1 VKEFERRHTM
11 KNKTFYTGLIFFI
24 SLLIILAVAPVMSEE
39 PEDNNE
45 SVVEQDVK
53 SEATEVE
60 STEENSSDEKKSDET
75 AESDSKSDSGS
86 KKKPADKGSEQD
98 AAKAKKNSG
107 SDKSGQAGEAGNSEA
122 SALSTPDESLPD
134 DYNPD
139 YLISTRYSKSK
150 SGNITTW
157 YLMYTRSNDI
167 ITTVKELFEEEVN
180 SGDIKLG
187 ENPVTNSIIIKAKD
201 PANPVV
207 EEIIDTVKSLDFRS
221 GQVLIE
227 VLVVEITVSNEDLFD
242 FELMNI
248 VKEPFNIKN
257 TLSTIGVDHGTIGE
271 ADPLSKS
278 DRLKVFVTTPN
289 RMKLF
294 LNAWKDNKKA
304 NVISSPHIVAANHR
318 EATFKI
324 GNKVPIIESIRPS
337 DAGPIKAF
345 DIKDVGIE
353 LTVTPHINRGNQ
365 IDMEVFQ
372 TINALQS
379 YDAKEG
385 TANMSNREVKT
396 NVSLAD
402 GETLIL
408 GGFIEERTTKTENK
422 IPLLGDLPMVGKAFR
437 KKQNNKEKVELLI
450 FITPKVLDTVEDS
463 KVALKEKI
471 DKVSFKEK
479 VNDLIENR
487 RFKRQKLENNQE
499 YVIERASRDWFY
511 DFDRKDI
518 EDMVWNIPVQI
529 KPETLNLRRTGH
541 MPFGFGQSKRL
552 KPPRLNTELEPSE
565 GFIMAKEFNLDNP
578 EKFKTLRLNVASNN
592 AAVVYLN
599 GQLVD
604 QDPAMKLKDG
614 HDFEYWNR
622 TVDMDSGILKP
633 GTNNIVVFLGCDKTK
648 TDAYLDL
655 ELIGNR

>member
-1 VKEFERRHTM
+1 MRIHKIFIS
-11 KNKTFYTGLIFFI
+11 GLIVMLA
-24 SLLIILAVAPVMSEE
+24 LLAFMIAAPVKGEETEQSEE
-39 PEDNNE
+39 A
-45 SVVEQDVK
+45 VVEQSTDSEEKDITVESNEK
-53 SEATEVE
+53 SETAETADV
-60 STEENSSDEKKSDET
+60 DEKKTD
-75 AESDSKSDSGS
+75 DKKSEKNDAS
-86 KKKPADKGSEQD
+86 KKRSVKN
-98 AAKAKKNSG
+98 AATEN
-107 SDKSGQAGEAGNSEA
+107 SDKANETQSQGVSG
-122 SALSTPDESLPD
+122 LSTPDSSLPD

-167 ITTVKELFEEEVN
+167 IATVKELFDEEVS

-201 PANPVV
+201 AANPVV

-257 TLSTIGVDHGTIGE
+257 TLGTIGVDHGTIGE

-337 DAGPIKAF
+337 DAGPIKSF

-408 GGFIEERTTKTENK
+408 GGFIEERVTKTENK

-450 FITPKVLDTVEDS
+450 FITPKVLDTVEDG

-471 DKVSFKEK
+471 EKVSFKEK

-487 RFKRQKLENNQE
+487 RLKRQQLENNQE
-499 YVIERASRDWFY
+499 YLLERASRNWFY

-518 EDMVWNIPVQI
+518 EDLVWNIPAEI

-541 MPFGFGQSKRL
+541 MPFGFGQLKRL

-565 GFIMAKEFNLDNP
+565 GFIMAKEFSIEDP
-578 EKFKTLRLNVASNN
+578 AKFKTLRLNVASNN
-592 AAVVYLN
+592 AAVVYIN
-599 GQLVD
+599 GRLVD

-622 TVDMDSGILKP
+622 TVDFSSSILSAGI
-633 GTNNIVVFLGCDKTK
+633 NNIVVFLGCDKSK

-655 ELIGNR
+655 ELIGTRE

>member
-1 VKEFERRHTM
+1 
-11 KNKTFYTGLIFFI
+11 
-24 SLLIILAVAPVMSEE
+24 
-39 PEDNNE
+39 
-45 SVVEQDVK
+45 
-53 SEATEVE
+53 
-60 STEENSSDEKKSDET
+60 
-75 AESDSKSDSGS
+75 
-86 KKKPADKGSEQD
+86 
-98 AAKAKKNSG
+98 
-107 SDKSGQAGEAGNSEA
+107 
-122 SALSTPDESLPD
+122 
-134 DYNPD
+134 
-139 YLISTRYSKSK
+139 
-150 SGNITTW
+150 
-157 YLMYTRSNDI
+157 
-167 ITTVKELFEEEVN
+167 
-180 SGDIKLG
+180 
-187 ENPVTNSIIIKAKD
+187 
-201 PANPVV
+201 
-207 EEIIDTVKSLDFRS
+207 
-221 GQVLIE
+221 
-227 VLVVEITVSNEDLFD
+227 
-242 FELMNI
+242 
-248 VKEPFNIKN
+248 
-257 TLSTIGVDHGTIGE
+257 
-271 ADPLSKS
+271 
-278 DRLKVFVTTPN
+278 
-289 RMKLF
+289 
-294 LNAWKDNKKA
+294 
-304 NVISSPHIVAANHR
+304 
-318 EATFKI
+318 
-324 GNKVPIIESIRPS
+324 
-337 DAGPIKAF
+337 
-345 DIKDVGIE
+345 
-353 LTVTPHINRGNQ
+353 
-365 IDMEVFQ
+365 
-372 TINALQS
+372 
-379 YDAKEG
+379 
-385 TANMSNREVKT
+385 MSNREVKT

>member
-1 VKEFERRHTM
+1 M